1 MDETR
6 RGFARQLE
14 SVSFQLVAFRKL
26 DFTCPLKVAVFVA
39 FLKTSFLNDVNSE
52 GYIELI

>member
-6 RGFARQLE
+6 RRFARQLE
-14 SVSFQLVAFRKL
+14 SVSFQLVALRKL

-39 FLKTSFLNDVNSE
+39 FLNISSLDDVNSE
-52 GYIELI
+52 EILN